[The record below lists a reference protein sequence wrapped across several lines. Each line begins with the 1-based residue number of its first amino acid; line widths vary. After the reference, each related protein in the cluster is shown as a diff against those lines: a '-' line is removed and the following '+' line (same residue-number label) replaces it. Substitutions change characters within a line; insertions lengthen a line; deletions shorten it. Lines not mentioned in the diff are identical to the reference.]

1 MPKLTL
7 SIDSTVTEAAKK
19 YAKQANTSVS
29 KLVENYLIR
38 LLTQQEED
46 YPEEVREL
54 IGYARQDDM
63 PANIKE
69 AKLEYL
75 KTKYLDQ

>member
-19 YAKQANTSVS
+19 YARQANTSVS

-38 LLTQQEED
+38 LLTQQEES
-46 YPEEVREL
+46 YPDEVQEL
-54 IGYARQDDM
+54 IGYARKDDM
-63 PANIKE
+63 PANVKE

-75 KTKYLDQ
+75 KAKYIDQ